1 MEDQDWLAEFVEKK
15 SEDAF
20 ARLVERHIHLVYSAA
35 LRQTRDRHLA
45 DDVTQAVFIALSR
58 KAQSLQRETAL
69 AAWLLVTTR
78 YIALDALKAQARRQR
93 HERKAAEMAQQ
104 NPVCNE
110 DQAWTDMAPHLDAAL
125 ASLNADDRRAVT
137 LRYFE
142 KMSLNDVARETG
154 VTPAAARQRV
164 HRATVRLRAF
174 FVRKGVAVPLASMG
188 PIIIGHAIH
197 SAPAGLATS
206 TTHAALA
213 SHAASSG
220 AIGLAQ
226 KFLTTSKGK
235 LLIMT
240 VSKTKIVVAAAT
252 VLLLSSGAVVGYRA
266 LKPQTA
272 KVVVIDSQPKITNPA
287 EPLWRKKFNEVY
299 GLQPS
304 QTVKFVSAPMIPE
317 RQDYWDTQAT
327 NGKNF
332 PLGNEMFMVFSW
344 NGNDAKWLLLGGGPN
359 TLQFILLKGAN
370 LKRWQCD
377 STMPQ
382 DLSLPG
388 DWVVRKGATADEVM
402 AGVAEV
408 LSQRLGHSVRFE
420 KRKMITDVIIARGS
434 YHFVPLPG
442 KPDNGV
448 VELVGEEGKD
458 QNITPYKRPM
468 AMSDL
473 LDMVSTFTGKKV
485 IDETGA
491 GRTTFQCLDHGSY
504 RDTDLLIQNI
514 SKQTSIRLDHEQQE
528 IEVWHMIDSA
538 ASRPAP

>member
-1 MEDQDWLAEFVEKK
+1 MEDQNWLADFVDKN

-58 KAQSLQRETAL
+58 KAQSLQKETAL

-104 NPVCNE
+104 NPDSNE
-110 DQAWTDMAPHLDAAL
+110 DQAWTDMAPHLDVAL

-142 KMSLNDVARETG
+142 QMSLNDVAKATG

-174 FVRKGVAVPLASMG
+174 FVRKGVAVPLSSIG
-188 PIIIGHAIH
+188 PVILSRAIH
-197 SAPAGLATS
+197 PAPAGLAT
-206 TTHAALA
+206 TTAHAALT

-240 VSKTKIVVAAAT
+240 ISKTKIVVAAAT

-266 LKPQTA
+266 LKPQTT
-272 KVVVIDSQPKITNPA
+272 KVVVIDSQPKINNPA
-287 EPLWRKKFNEVY
+287 EAAWKKKFNEVY
-299 GLQPS
+299 GLQPG
-304 QTVKFVSAPMIPE
+304 QTVKFVGEPMIPE
-317 RQDYWDTQAT
+317 RQDYWDTQST
-327 NGKNF
+327 TGKNF
-332 PLGNEMFMVFSW
+332 PVANQFMVFSW
-344 NGNDAKWLLLGGGPN
+344 DGSEAKWILAGGGPN
-359 TLQFILLKGAN
+359 TVQFILLKGAN
-370 LKRWQCD
+370 LKRWQVD
-377 STMPQ
+377 STMPE
-382 DLSLPG
+382 DLNLPG
-388 DWVVRKGATADEVM
+388 DWVVRKGASTEEVM
-402 AGVAEV
+402 AGLAPI
-408 LSQRLGHSVRFE
+408 LSQKLGHPVHFE
-420 KRKMITDVIIARGS
+420 KRKVIADVIFARGP

-448 VELVGEEGKD
+448 VELLGEENKD

-468 AMSDL
+468 AISDL
-473 LDMVSTFTGKKV
+473 LDMISTFTGKKV
-485 IDETGA
+485 VDQTGA
-491 GRTTFQCLDHGSY
+491 GRMTIQCLDHGAY
-504 RDTDLLIQNI
+504 RDTNLLIQNI

-538 ASRPAP
+538 ATRPAP

>member
-1 MEDQDWLAEFVEKK
+1 MEDQRWLAEFVKEK
-15 SEDAF
+15 SEHAF

-35 LRQTRDRHLA
+35 LRQTRDRDLA

-58 KAQSLQRETAL
+58 KAQSLQKETAL

-104 NPVCNE
+104 NPDCNE
-110 DQAWTDMAPHLDAAL
+110 DQAWTEIAPHLDAAL
-125 ASLNADDRRAVT
+125 ASLNAEDRRAVT

-142 KMSLNDVARETG
+142 QMSLNDVAKATG

-174 FVRKGVAVPLASMG
+174 FVRKGVAVPLASIG
-188 PIIIGHAIH
+188 PIIIGHGIH
-197 SAPAGLATS
+197 SAPAGLAT
-206 TTHAALA
+206 TTAHAALA

-240 VSKTKIVVAAAT
+240 ISKTKIVVAAAT

-266 LKPQTA
+266 LKPQPT
-272 KVVVIDSQPKITNPA
+272 KVVVVDSEVKINNPA

-299 GLQPS
+299 GLQPG
-304 QTVKFVSAPMIPE
+304 QTVKFVGEPMIPE
-317 RQDYWDTQAT
+317 RQDYWDTQGT
-327 NGKNF
+327 GGKSF
-332 PLGNEMFMVFSW
+332 PLGSQMFFAFAW
-344 NGNDAKWLLLGGGPN
+344 NGSAANWMVLGGGPN
-359 TLQFILLKGAN
+359 TLQLFRSAAKLKG
-370 LKRWQCD
+370 WQVD
-377 STMPQ
+377 STFPE
-382 DLSLPG
+382 DLIMPG
-388 DWVVRKGATADEVM
+388 DWVVRKGASTEEVM
-402 AGVAEV
+402 AGLAEV
-408 LSQRLGHSVRFE
+408 LSQKLGHSVRFE
-420 KRKMITDVIIARGS
+420 KRKVTADVIFARGP

-442 KPDNGV
+442 KPNNGV
-448 VELVGEEGKD
+448 VELVGKEGKD

-468 AMSDL
+468 AISEL
-473 LDMVSTFTGKKV
+473 LDMISTFAGKRV
-485 IDETGA
+485 VDETGA
-491 GRTTFQCLDHGSY
+491 GRTTIQCLDHGSY
-504 RDTDLLIQNI
+504 RDTALLIQNI
-514 SKQTSIRLDHEQQE
+514 SKQTSIRLDHEPQE

-538 ASRPAP
+538 ATRPAP

>member
-1 MEDQDWLAEFVEKK
+1 MEDQNWLAEFVEKK

-20 ARLVERHIHLVYSAA
+20 ARLVDRHIHLVYSAA

-58 KAQSLQRETAL
+58 KAQSLQKETAL

-104 NPVCNE
+104 NPDCND

-142 KMSLNDVARETG
+142 QMSLNDVARATG

-174 FVRKGVAVPLASMG
+174 FVRKGVSVPLASIG
-188 PIIIGHAIH
+188 PIILSHAIH
-197 SAPAGLATS
+197 PAPIGLATS
-206 TTHAALA
+206 TAHAALA
-213 SHAASSG
+213 SHAASSS

-240 VSKTKIVVAAAT
+240 ISKTKIVVAAAT

-266 LKPQTA
+266 LKPQPT
-272 KVVVIDSQPKITNPA
+272 KVVVVDSEAKINNPA

-299 GLQPS
+299 GLQPG
-304 QTVKFVSAPMIPE
+304 QTVKFVGEPMIPE
-317 RQDYWDTQAT
+317 RQDYWDTQST
-327 NGKNF
+327 TGKNF
-332 PLGNEMFMVFSW
+332 PLGNQFMLFSW
-344 NGNDAKWLLLGGGPN
+344 DGNAASWRVIGGGPQ
-359 TLQFILLKGAN
+359 TLQLVLIKGAN
-370 LKRWQCD
+370 LKRWQWD
-377 STMPQ
+377 STMPE
-382 DLSLPG
+382 DLMLPG
-388 DWVVRKGATADEVM
+388 DWVVRKGATTEEVM
-402 AGVAEV
+402 TGVAAV
-408 LSQRLGHSVRFE
+408 LTQKLGHPVHFE
-420 KRKMITDVIIARGS
+420 KRKVIADVIYARGP

-448 VELVGEEGKD
+448 VELVGKEGMD
-458 QNITPYKRPM
+458 QNLTPFKRPM
-468 AMSDL
+468 SISEL
-473 LDMVSTFTGKKV
+473 LNMVETFSGKEV

-491 GRTTFQCLDHGSY
+491 GRTTIQCLDHGSY
-504 RDTDLLIQNI
+504 HDTDLLIRNI
-514 SKQTSIRLDHEQQE
+514 SAQTSIRLDHEPQE
-528 IEVWHMIDSA
+528 TEVWHMIDSA